1 MQLQRRKFQ
10 IQSTNTNLTMS
21 ENITIR
27 EATINDIGI
36 IADIV
41 CMAINDSETVDEY
54 FGKEYKNVIET
65 IAKHEMS
72 QYSWKNTLIAEI
84 DGIVAGGVIGY
95 NGKDLQKLRNNTLSI
110 VYELTGK
117 KLNIPDETQ
126 EGEFYLD
133 SLGVYPNFRNRGV
146 GIKLVETFCKNVFD
160 KGHNCV
166 GLIVDYTNPI
176 AESIYIKL
184 GFNHIDNKMFFDHK
198 MKHLV
203 KTR

>member
-1 MQLQRRKFQ
+1 
-10 IQSTNTNLTMS
+10 
-21 ENITIR
+21 
-27 EATINDIGI
+27 
-36 IADIV
+36 
-41 CMAINDSETVDEY
+41 
-54 FGKEYKNVIET
+54 
-65 IAKHEMS
+65 
-72 QYSWKNTLIAEI
+72 
-84 DGIVAGGVIGY
+84 
-95 NGKDLQKLRNNTLSI
+95 

-160 KGHNCV
+160 QGHKCV
-166 GLIVDYTNPI
+166 GLLVDYTNPI

-184 GFNHIDNKMFFDHK
+184 GFGHIDNKMFFDHK

>member
-1 MQLQRRKFQ
+1 
-10 IQSTNTNLTMS
+10 MS
-21 ENITIR
+21 DNITIR
-27 EATINDIGI
+27 PATLNDIEI

-41 CMAINDSETVDEY
+41 CMAINDPSTVDEY
-54 FGKEYKNVIET
+54 FGKEYNRVIQT
-65 IAKHEMS
+65 IAKHNLS
-72 QYSWKNTLIAEI
+72 QYSWKNTLIAQI
-84 DGIVAGGVIGY
+84 DGVVAGGIIGY
-95 NGKDLQKLRNNTLSI
+95 NGSDLEKLRENTLSI

-126 EGEFYLD
+126 AGEFYLD
-133 SLGVYPNFRNRGV
+133 SLGVYPNFRNRGL

-160 KGHNCV
+160 QGHNCV
-166 GLIVDYTNPI
+166 GLLVDYTNPI

-184 GFNHIDNKMFFDHK
+184 GFGHIDNKMFFDHK